1 MAVLLAM
8 YQKMRLTREKNQ
20 TTYDL
25 TKFSGKLSRVQ
36 KNIERQQKLF
46 TSKLAKIDEQAK
58 RMQSQAKSIFQQM
71 AGLGT
76 GNYSNIS
83 NPYGFTGMN
92 GFVAGVMQNVLL
104 NQGVP
109 YKDGEN
115 TAYHKLDQTKYSE
128 LLNVYMSNGGRF
140 DSLYETTKDK
150 DGRLEI
156 VKDENNNPK
165 YKSGF
170 THLDIQAFTQAMQSA
185 QMQQQQAQGWAGQM
199 AAMYDQNVSIWVEA
213 AKAEIEAQQDAV
225 LEPLNYQETMW
236 ELEKTSAETKL
247 ERIKAE
253 LETYNNLCKEEIQNA
268 APKFGLG

>member
-20 TTYDL
+20 ATYDL

-92 GFVAGVMQNVLL
+92 GFVAGVMQNMFA
-104 NQGVP
+104 QGIAEQ
-109 YKDGEN
+109 KDSNGN
-115 TAYHKLDQTKYSE
+115 IVVQARTLGTDLFGRMYSE
-128 LLNVYMSNGGRF
+128 YMSNGGKF
-140 DSLYETTKDK
+140 KPQL
-150 DGRLEI
+150 
-156 VKDENNNPK
+156 ENNQQKKDANGNPLWENFDDADVK
-165 YKSGF
+165 AFNQALF
-170 THLDIQAFTQAMQSA
+170 TAH
-185 QMQQQQAQGWAGQM
+185 QQQQQQQGLASHLSS
-199 AAMYDQNVSIWVEA
+199 MYDQNVSIWVDA

-247 ERIKAE
+247 ERIKSE
-253 LETYNNLCKEEIQNA
+253 LESYNNLCKEEIQNA

>member
-20 TTYDL
+20 ATFDL
-25 TKFSGKLSRVQ
+25 TKYSSKLTRVQ

-58 RMQSQAKSIFQQM
+58 RMQSQAKSIFFQM

-76 GNYSNIS
+76 GNYSSIS

-92 GFVAGVMQNVLL
+92 GFVAGAMQSMFA
-104 NQGVP
+104 QGITEQ
-109 YKDGEN
+109 KDSNGKVVVEGMALG
-115 TAYHKLDQTKYSE
+115 TELFGRMYSE
-128 LLNVYMSNGGRF
+128 YMSNGGNF
-140 DSLYETTKDK
+140 KPQL
-150 DGRLEI
+150 
-156 VKDENNNPK
+156 ENNQQKKDAN
-165 YKSGF
+165 GNALWENF
-170 THLDIQAFTQAMQSA
+170 TDAEVKAFNQALFAA
-185 QMQQQQAQGWAGQM
+185 QQQQSQAQGWAGNMTQM
-199 AAMYDQNVSIWVEA
+199 YEQNVSIWVEA

-253 LETYNNLCKEEIQNA
+253 LETYNNLCKEEIQNS

>member
-1 MAVLLAM
+1 MAFLLAM

-20 TTYDL
+20 ATFDL
-25 TKFSGKLSRVQ
+25 TKYSGKLTRVQ

-58 RMQSQAKSIFQQM
+58 RMQSQAKSIFLNA

-76 GNYSNIS
+76 GNYSNVT

-92 GFVAGVMQNVLL
+92 GFVVGVMQSMFA
-104 NQGVP
+104 QGITEQ
-109 YKDGEN
+109 KDSKGKVVVEAR
-115 TAYHKLDQTKYSE
+115 TLGTDLFQKMYSE
-128 LLNVYMSNGGRF
+128 YMSNGGNF
-140 DSLYETTKDK
+140 KPQM
-150 DGRLEI
+150 
-156 VKDENNNPK
+156 ENNQQKKDANGK
-165 YKSGF
+165 LLWENFDDADVKAF
-170 THLDIQAFTQAMQSA
+170 NQALYTA
-185 QMQQQQAQGWAGQM
+185 QQQQTRAQGWASNM
-199 AAMYDQNVSIWVEA
+199 TTMYEQNVSIWVDA

-225 LEPLNYQETMW
+225 LEPLTYQETMW

-253 LETYNNLCKEEIQNA
+253 LESYNNLCKEEIQNS

>member
-20 TTYDL
+20 ATFDL

-76 GNYSNIS
+76 GNYGNVM

-92 GFVAGVMQNVLL
+92 GFVAGAMQNMLM
-104 NQGVP
+104 NRGYA
-109 YKDGEN
+109 YKDGNN
-115 TAYHKLDQTKYSE
+115 TAYHKLDQTTYNK

-140 DSLYETTKDK
+140 DSLYETTTDS
-150 DGRLEI
+150 DGKSQI
-156 VKDENNNPK
+156 VKGENNKPK
-165 YKSGF
+165 YIDGI
-170 THLDIQAFTQAMQSA
+170 THLDIEAFNQAMQTA
-185 QMQQQQAQGWAGQM
+185 QMQQSQAQGWASNMSQM
-199 AAMYDQNVSIWVEA
+199 YEQNVSIWVEA
-213 AKAEIEAQQDAV
+213 AKAEIEAQQDAI

-236 ELEKTSAETKL
+236 ELEKTSTETKL

-253 LETYNNLCKEEIQNA
+253 LESYNNLCKEEIQNS